1 MNPPALAGSPLV
13 MARSVSVQNHAGG
26 VYQLACMELQGG
38 NRAAVYQA
46 ELPGF
51 DAWVSC
57 RPLPPAARGGDL
69 YYMSVCSNASISRV
83 TIADVAGHGESVSEV
98 AERLRDAMREHADH
112 WDQSAL
118 IRQLNDGFLGG
129 VREGKYA
136 TAFLLSHCASTGE
149 VLFSNAGHPPPLW
162 RRASRGE
169 WTFLQDETPYSKEI
183 ADLPLGMIPGTAYRQ
198 TAVAIEPGDLLV
210 LYTDGV
216 NESFDGQGRQLGLER
231 LLEMAEGLPA
241 KSAMEAGSALLE
253 AVKRFRGGTPPSDDE
268 TVVALHCRA
277 GSVAP
282 NI

>member
-1 MNPPALAGSPLV
+1 MAG
-13 MARSVSVQNHAGG
+13 SVSVRNVDHAGDF
-26 VYQLACMELQGG
+26 YKLACMELRGG
-38 NRAAVYQA
+38 NRAAVYEA
-46 ELPGF
+46 ELPGLS
-51 DAWVSC
+51 AWVSC
-57 RPLPPAARGGDL
+57 SPLPPAERGGDI

-98 AERLRDAMREHADH
+98 AVRLRDAMREHADH

-169 WTFLQDETPYSKEI
+169 WTFLVDETPYSKEI

-198 TAVAIEPGDLLV
+198 TAVATEPGDLLI

-216 NESFDGQGRQLGLER
+216 NESFDGQGRQLGLDR
-231 LLEMAEGLPA
+231 LLEIAQGLPA
-241 KSAMEAGSALLE
+241 NSAEEAGQALLE
-253 AVKRFRGGTPPSDDE
+253 EVARFRGGEPPSDDE
-268 TVVALHCRA
+268 TVVALHCQA
-277 GSVAP
+277 GAVAS